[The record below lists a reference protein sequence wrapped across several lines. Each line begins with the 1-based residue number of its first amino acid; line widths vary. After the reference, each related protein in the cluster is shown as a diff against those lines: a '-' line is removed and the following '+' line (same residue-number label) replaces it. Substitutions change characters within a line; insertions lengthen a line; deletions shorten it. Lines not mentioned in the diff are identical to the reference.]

1 MYIKERER
9 EREREREMLT
19 GANTL
24 STLLAIYS
32 RESSKTK
39 TSLNKIK
46 ITTYFENRTIE
57 LLVLYAL
64 NTHVKFCVNRILF
77 TI

>member
-1 MYIKERER
+1 MYIRER

-39 TSLNKIK
+39 TLKKKKKCKQTNTLFRLLQDYYCKSKLAKIIK
-46 ITTYFENRTIE
+46 N
-57 LLVLYAL
+57 L
-64 NTHVKFCVNRILF
+64 
-77 TI
+77 

>member
-9 EREREREMLT
+9 EREREKEMLT

-39 TSLNKIK
+39 N
-46 ITTYFENRTIE
+46 
-57 LLVLYAL
+57 
-64 NTHVKFCVNRILF
+64 
-77 TI
+77 